1 MITMLAA
8 RGMQGELREGEGEM
22 GWVGRGSCEL
32 RVYREQA
39 TDTKVSSMVAST
51 GSLATSLAKLDYQ
64 TASQPAA
71 VHRKFSQLS
80 HGQPTS

>member
-1 MITMLAA
+1 
-8 RGMQGELREGEGEM
+8 M
-22 GWVGRGSCEL
+22 GGVGRRSCEL

-39 TDTKVSSMVAST
+39 TATKVSSMEAST
-51 GSLATSLAKLDYQ
+51 TSLGKLDYQ

-71 VHRKFSQLS
+71 VHGKFSQLS